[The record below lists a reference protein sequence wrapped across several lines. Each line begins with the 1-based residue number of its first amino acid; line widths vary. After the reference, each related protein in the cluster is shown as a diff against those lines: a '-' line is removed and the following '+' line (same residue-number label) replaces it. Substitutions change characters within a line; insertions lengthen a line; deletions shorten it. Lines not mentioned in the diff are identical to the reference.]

1 MHTVV
6 HCLFDR
12 EVGAMVSL
20 KTICEI
26 YLWFVGMLTLSEAV
40 TPPTLDAGGPN
51 QSLFITNFL
60 KQSIK
65 MSGKSKE
72 QQLPDIWRL
81 SLFVKAAYA
90 SSS

>member
-1 MHTVV
+1 MHTAV

-12 EVGAMVSL
+12 ERLVRWYLLKPSVKFICDLWECRHFLRQSL
-20 KTICEI
+20 PQH
-26 YLWFVGMLTLSEAV
+26 LTQ
-40 TPPTLDAGGPN
+40 GGPN

-72 QQLPDIWRL
+72 QQLPDI
-81 SLFVKAAYA
+81 
-90 SSS
+90 

>member
-1 MHTVV
+1 
-6 HCLFDR
+6 
-12 EVGAMVSL
+12 
-20 KTICEI
+20 
-26 YLWFVGMLTLSEAV
+26 MLTLSEAV

-72 QQLPDIWRL
+72 QQLPDI
-81 SLFVKAAYA
+81 
-90 SSS
+90 